1 MTDELFL
8 LRHAKSDWDS
18 TSADFDRPLNKRGL
32 ADAPRIGQWLHDH
45 KVEFD
50 CVLSSP
56 ARRAAQTAQALCVK
70 LGISAEHIHWDK
82 RLYLASLET
91 LLDVL
96 AEQREHRRLILI
108 GHNPGIEQ
116 LLEYLAQEPP
126 PRQTN
131 GKLVTTATLAQLQ
144 LTNAAACLMPNS
156 ARLLQLIR
164 PRDLVQNDAS
174 T

>member
-1 MTDELFL
+1 MTHELFL

-18 TSADFDRPLNKRGL
+18 SSDDFNRPLNQRGL
-32 ADAPRIGQWLHDH
+32 SDAPRIGQWLLDQ
-45 KVEFD
+45 KVNFD

-56 ARRAAQTAQALCVK
+56 ARRAAQTAQAICTQ
-70 LGISAEHIHWDK
+70 LGIPAEQIHWDR

-96 AEQREHRRLILI
+96 ADHREHRRVILI
-108 GHNPGIEQ
+108 AHNPGIEQ
-116 LLEYLAQEPP
+116 LLEYLTQEPP
-126 PRQTN
+126 PRLAN

-144 LTNAAACLMPNS
+144 LAQSAAGLMQNS

-164 PRDLVQNDAS
+164 PRDLAQNDAS